1 MTMLPINLDID
12 VNLRAWVQLRHHSSF
27 EGLLQV
33 EAHLSGLPVPMR
45 SPLPLRGAER
55 GHAVL
60 TVNDSSIVT
69 SPTAGTSYLGET
81 VLRIC

>member
-1 MTMLPINLDID
+1 MLHIHLDID
-12 VNLRAWVQLRHHSSF
+12 VNLRAWIQLRHHCSF

-33 EAHLSGLPVPMR
+33 EAHLGGLPIPVR

-60 TVNDSSIVT
+60 TVDDSSIVT
-69 SPTAGTSYLGET
+69 STAAATSYLGRDSVEM
-81 VLRIC
+81 L

>member
-1 MTMLPINLDID
+1 MKILHINLDID

-33 EAHLSGLPVPMR
+33 EAHLSGLSISVRAPFPF
-45 SPLPLRGAER
+45 RGAEC

-60 TVNDSSIVT
+60 TVNDSAIVP
-69 SPTAGTSYLGET
+69 SPTAGTSYLARD
-81 VLRIC
+81 VVKIL